1 MLNEDLLSLVSPKDK
16 EIAKL
21 KRTIDKFKKY
31 DKERKEYYREALVE
45 LGELKEFVE
54 SDDITYAMSQK
65 IKNYK
70 KAITDMTKS
79 INYCKALEA
88 GIAID
93 ELDSEKVKIAA
104 LQKKISDLKKD
115 NEKYLLEIVKLRKAL
130 NDKTNEENSSRLPQ

>member
-1 MLNEDLLSLVSPKDK
+1 MLNEDLLSLLSPKDK

-31 DKERKEYYREALVE
+31 DKERKEYYREALIE

-70 KAITDMTKS
+70 KTITDMTRS

-88 GIAID
+88 GVTID

-130 NDKTNEENSSRLPQ
+130 NDK

>member
-31 DKERKEYYREALVE
+31 DKERKEYYREALIE

-70 KAITDMTKS
+70 KTITDMTKS

-93 ELDSEKVKIAA
+93 KLDSEDVKIAV

-115 NEKYLLEIVKLRKAL
+115 NEKYLLEIVKLRKEL
-130 NDKTNEENSSRLPQ
+130 NDKINEENSSRLS

>member
-1 MLNEDLLSLVSPKDK
+1 MLNEDLLSLLSPKDK

-21 KRTIDKFKKY
+21 KRIIDKFKKY
-31 DKERKEYYREALVE
+31 DKERKEYYRESLIE

-70 KAITDMTKS
+70 KTITDMTKS

-93 ELDSEKVKIAA
+93 ELDSEDVKIAV

-130 NDKTNEENSSRLPQ
+130 NDKINEENSSRLS

>member
-1 MLNEDLLSLVSPKDK
+1 MLNEDLLSPKDK

-21 KRTIDKFKKY
+21 KKTIDKFKKY
-31 DKERKEYYREALVE
+31 DKERKEYYREALIE
-45 LGELKEFVE
+45 LGELKEFIE

-70 KAITDMTKS
+70 KTITDMTRS

-88 GIAID
+88 GVIID

-130 NDKTNEENSSRLPQ
+130 NDK

>member
-1 MLNEDLLSLVSPKDK
+1 MLNEDLLSPKDK

-31 DKERKEYYREALVE
+31 DKERKEYYREALIE

-54 SDDITYAMSQK
+54 SDNITYAMSQK

-70 KAITDMTKS
+70 KTITDMTRS

-88 GIAID
+88 GVTID

-130 NDKTNEENSSRLPQ
+130 NDK

>member
-1 MLNEDLLSLVSPKDK
+1 MLNEDLLSLLSPKDK

-31 DKERKEYYREALVE
+31 DKERKEYYREALIE

-70 KAITDMTKS
+70 KTITDMTKS

-93 ELDSEKVKIAA
+93 ELDSEDVKIAV

-130 NDKTNEENSSRLPQ
+130 NHNINEHNSSSLS

>member
-21 KRTIDKFKKY
+21 KRTIDEFKKY
-31 DKERKEYYREALVE
+31 DKKRKEYYREALIE
-45 LGELKEFVE
+45 LGELKEFIE

-70 KAITDMTKS
+70 KAIAGMSRS

-93 ELDSEKVKIAA
+93 ELDSEKVKIAD
-104 LQKKISDLKKD
+104 LQKKIRDLKKD

-130 NDKTNEENSSRLPQ
+130 SDK

>member
-1 MLNEDLLSLVSPKDK
+1 MLNEDLLSPKDK

-31 DKERKEYYREALVE
+31 DKERKEYYREALIE

-70 KAITDMTKS
+70 KTITDMTKS

-88 GIAID
+88 GVTID

-115 NEKYLLEIVKLRKAL
+115 NEKYFLEIVKLRKAL
-130 NDKTNEENSSRLPQ
+130 NDK